1 MSEEKQEEIVF
12 SESQSWKH
20 IEKAFCVEAYHWKG
34 ETREFRDGGNRWNV
48 YLYVYPKSKFFQDID
63 KDASMYQDA
72 ILPIPLHGGCTH
84 FSQHCNTKGDVLSF
98 RIGCDYAHLHDDH
111 YSQMDYPDS
120 ILADAKELVEWARI
134 HC

>member
-1 MSEEKQEEIVF
+1 MICTFIQKASSFKISTKTHQCIKTQF
-12 SESQSWKH
+12 S
-20 IEKAFCVEAYHWKG
+20 
-34 ETREFRDGGNRWNV
+34 
-48 YLYVYPKSKFFQDID
+48 
-63 KDASMYQDA
+63 
-72 ILPIPLHGGCTH
+72 PIPLHGGCTH